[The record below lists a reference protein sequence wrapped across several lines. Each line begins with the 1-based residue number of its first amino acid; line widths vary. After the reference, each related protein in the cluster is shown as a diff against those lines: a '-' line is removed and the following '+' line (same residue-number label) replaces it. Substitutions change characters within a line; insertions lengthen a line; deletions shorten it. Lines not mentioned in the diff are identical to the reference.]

1 MDISERTYLANNAKE
16 GEKMIS
22 RDLLQQRNLRA
33 DFVFLEKNGLK
44 KNQKNFCIRDE
55 FCS

>member
-44 KNQKNFCIRDE
+44 KKSKKFLYSRRIL
-55 FCS
+55 

>member
-44 KNQKNFCIRDE
+44 
-55 FCS
+55 